1 MTAPGTTGRAAVY
14 EAVQILEDSGYYA
27 ERVIGI
33 PKIFDIIA
41 WKGGRTI
48 CVTVR
53 SSRRAKIS
61 AFREYVGALSRM
73 ITMGAVPPG
82 DVQFWMYRS
91 PGWNR
96 WRITSGG
103 ATPVDQ
109 WDVLPLPHEGATA

>member
-14 EAVQILEDSGYYA
+14 EAIQILEESGYYA

-33 PKIFDIIA
+33 PKLFDIIA

-61 AFREYVGALSRM
+61 SFREYVGALSHM
-73 ITMGAVPPG
+73 IATGAAPG

-91 PGWNR
+91 PGWNY
-96 WRITSGG
+96 WRITPGG
-103 ATPVDQ
+103 ATPIDLEDMVSPSQ
-109 WDVLPLPHEGATA
+109 